1 MVTVAAERPVISD
14 AGILALK
21 LFALG
26 WMVGDHLDMFVFGGA
41 LGIHDGVGRTV
52 FPVFAFVLAYN
63 LTRVPV
69 EKLWSLSYR
78 LALAGGVATFAYTL
92 LQGSLLLLNVM
103 FTLSLAVAVGAA
115 WLQGRAVLA
124 CLLFVFGGYVVDY
137 QWFGLL
143 CVLLGWW
150 SLREGGLCGEGRRC
164 ALALPAL
171 FAALLFPIN
180 GSWWALLAVPL
191 VAAAA
196 TLDGGAPRWK
206 WLFYGLYPA
215 HLYVLALAVWGI
227 PAIGGP

>member
-1 MVTVAAERPVISD
+1 MVTVTSERAALSD
-14 AGILALK
+14 AAILLLK
-21 LFALG
+21 LFALA
-26 WMVGDHLDMFVFGGA
+26 WMVADHVDLYAFGGA
-41 LGIHDGVGRTV
+41 LGIHDGIGRIV

-69 EKLWSLSYR
+69 ERLWSLAYR
-78 LALAGGVATFAYTL
+78 LAVAGGIATAAYTY
-92 LQGSLLLLNVM
+92 LQGGLLLLNVM
-103 FTLSLAVAVGAA
+103 FTLALAVAVGAS

-124 CLLFVFGGYVVDY
+124 AVLFVVGGAFVDY

-171 FAALLFPIN
+171 FAALLWPIN

-191 VAAAA
+191 VLAAS
-196 TLDGGAPRWK
+196 TVDGPAPRLK
-206 WLFYGLYPA
+206 WLFYGLYPG
-215 HLYVLALAVWGI
+215 HLYLLALALWVI